1 MRETRHKKYILYDST
16 YEVKKPAIR
25 SVQSHD
31 RCYPGRG
38 GAVGGGVVSGG
49 EHRGSK
55 ASEAQITC
63 LLIRVVVT
71 WVCSRIPHLCVHFSE
86 Q

>member
-1 MRETRHKKYILYDST
+1 MIPHMKLKNQQS
-16 YEVKKPAIR
+16 EVSKVMTGVTLEGVA
-25 SVQSHD
+25 
-31 RCYPGRG
+31 
-38 GAVGGGVVSGG
+38 GGVVSGV
-49 EHRGSK
+49 EHRGSM

-71 WVCSRIPHLCVHFSE
+71 WVCSRILQLCVHFSE

>member
-38 GAVGGGVVSGG
+38 GGGVVSGV
-49 EHRGSK
+49 EHRGSM

-71 WVCSRIPHLCVHFSE
+71 WVCSRILQLCVHFSE